1 MKEAP
6 FFSIP
11 QPHVYTVSELT
22 SAIKYLLEDNFSFVW
37 VEGEI
42 SNARRPPSGHFY
54 FTLKDHKA
62 QLRAVL
68 FKNQL
73 PWLKFKPEDGIKVIC
88 QGRIS
93 TYEPR
98 GEYQII
104 VEYLEPKG
112 YGALQV
118 AFEQLKKK
126 LMEEGLFYKKR
137 PLPPLLRHIAVVT
150 SPVGAAIRDF
160 LRILLKNSPNIAVRI
175 YPVKVQGEGAAEQIA
190 QAIYDLNRMNWADA
204 MVLTRGG
211 GSLED
216 LWAFNEEIVARAI
229 YASKIPVISA
239 IGHEVDFTISDMV
252 ADLRAPTPS
261 AAAEIITKKLE
272 DLENRLKEWKDFL
285 LRALS
290 KQKID
295 NYSLHLDEVSQSLL
309 KVMGHVIN
317 HKKIC
322 LSNLRDRFIMTH
334 PKRQIINHR
343 EILKKEKRTL
353 TINFKHYLERLNQYT
368 EGLNQRLN
376 TLGPLAVLKRGY
388 ALAFTL
394 PERDIVRSATQ
405 VRRGDHILVKVAQG
419 EIMSEVEGTKE

>member
-6 FFSIP
+6 FLSIP
-11 QPHVYTVSELT
+11 QAHVYTISELT
-22 SAIKYLLEDNFSFVW
+22 SAIKHLLETNFSFVW

-54 FTLKDHKA
+54 FTLKDDRA
-62 QLRAVL
+62 QLKAVL

-104 VEYLEPKG
+104 IEYIEPKG

-137 PLPPLLRHIAVVT
+137 PLPILLRHIAVVT

-160 LRILLKNSPNIAVRI
+160 LRILLKNSPNIAVRV

-190 QAIYDLNRMNWADA
+190 QAISNSNRMNWADA
-204 MVLTRGG
+204 IVLTRGG

-239 IGHEVDFTISDMV
+239 IGHEVDFTIADMV
-252 ADLRAPTPS
+252 ADLRASTPS
-261 AAAEIITKKLE
+261 AAAEIIIKKRE
-272 DLENRLKEWKDFL
+272 DLENRLKEWENCL
-285 LRALS
+285 SQVLS
-290 KQKID
+290 KQKIN
-295 NYSLHLDEVSQSLL
+295 NYSLHLDEISQSLL

-317 HKKIC
+317 NKKIC

-343 EILKKEKRTL
+343 EILKKEKGEL
-353 TINFKHYLERLNQYT
+353 TTHFKHYLERLNQYT
-368 EGLNQRLN
+368 KGLTQRLN
-376 TLGPLAVLKRGY
+376 NLSPLAVLKRGY

-394 PERDIVRSATQ
+394 PEKGIIRAANQ
-405 VRRGDHILVKVAQG
+405 VRRGDSILVKIAQG
-419 EIMSEVEGTKE
+419 EIISKVEDIKE

>member
-1 MKEAP
+1 MKQAP
-6 FFSIP
+6 LFSVP
-11 QPHVYTVSELT
+11 QSHVYTVSELT
-22 SAIKYLLEDNFSFVW
+22 LAIRYLLEQNFPLVW

-54 FTLKDHKA
+54 FTLKDNRA
-62 QLRAVL
+62 QIKAVL

-73 PWLKFKPEDGIKVIC
+73 PWLKFRPEDGIKVIC

-104 VEYLEPKG
+104 IEYLEPKG
-112 YGALQV
+112 YGALQL

-126 LMEEGLFYKKR
+126 LMDEGLFYKKR
-137 PLPPLLRHIAVVT
+137 PLPCLPRHIAVVT

-160 LRILLKNSPNIAVRI
+160 LRILLKSSQNIAVRI

-190 QAIYDLNRMNWADA
+190 EAIYDLNRMNWADII
-204 MVLTRGG
+204 VLTRGG

-239 IGHEVDFTISDMV
+239 VGHEVDFTISDMV

-261 AAAEIITKKLE
+261 AAAEIIIKRRE
-272 DLENRLKEWKDFL
+272 DLEKKLKEWKGSL
-285 LRALS
+285 LQALN
-290 KQKID
+290 KQRI
-295 NYSLHLDEVSQSLL
+295 NSYSLYLDDLSQSLL
-309 KVMGHVIN
+309 KI
-317 HKKIC
+317 IA
-322 LSNLRDRFIMTH
+322 RFIAYKKTSLKNLKERFFATH
-334 PKRQIINHR
+334 PKRQITNYR
-343 EILKKEKRTL
+343 EAIKKDKRTL
-353 TINFKHYLERLNQYT
+353 ITYFKGHLKGLNQYCQ
-368 EGLNQRLN
+368 ELNHRLN
-376 TLGPLAVLKRGY
+376 ALDPLAVLKRGY

-394 PERDIVRSATQ
+394 PKRQIIRSANQ
-405 VRRGDHILVKVAQG
+405 VRKGDEVLIKVAQG
-419 EIMSEVEGTKE
+419 EIRSKVEDIKE